1 MKRNEFLQ
9 KGLAS
14 GAFLGTTVLTSGL
27 GSESRDQE
35 QATTINTQQKST
47 GGDILKSAS
56 GPEEIVIERPFPG
69 KPHKGKVLL
78 AIQPHSD
85 DITLYAAGTVAKLM
99 DEGYTGYLLRT
110 TDDSSGDYEGNRKD
124 NEEIARFFGM
134 EKAYDFM
141 YKHHQMDAIQIQDLK
156 GRLIFLFRLLKVDT
170 LICYDPWEHYDE
182 NPDHIATAHAVEAA
196 RWMAGMRTDYPEH
209 LDAGLRP
216 YSPKEVYYYSR
227 DARRANRIVD
237 ITNYMDKKVEVNMLN
252 ITKGPAGIGKGKALK
267 DRLAK
272 EGKKLAILGD
282 DDSKADFN
290 YIKNIVFDI
299 QAKDPNFYSVSTREL
314 GEQYGLGWAE
324 RFRYISYRED
334 LTDSYVR
341 ANAIPL

>member
-1 MKRNEFLQ
+1 MKRKDFLM

-14 GAFLGTTVLTSGL
+14 GSFIGTSLLASGL
-27 GSESRDQE
+27 TPGGGAQKKPGKDK
-35 QATTINTQQKST
+35 IQQKPVDAKHLV
-47 GGDILKSAS
+47 GAD
-56 GPEEIVIERPFPG
+56 PEEVVIERPVPG

-110 TDDSSGDYEGNRKD
+110 TDDSSGDYEGNKKD
-124 NEEIARFFGM
+124 NEAIARFFGM
-134 EKAYDFM
+134 GKAYDFM

-170 LICYDPWEHYDE
+170 LICYDPWEHYEE

-196 RWMAGMRTDYPEH
+196 RWMAGMRTDFPAH
-209 LDAGLRP
+209 LDAGIEP
-216 YSPKEVYYYSR
+216 HSPKEVYYYAR
-227 DARRANRIVD
+227 DPGRVNRIVD
-237 ITNYMDKKVEVNMLN
+237 ITNYMDKKVEANMLN
-252 ITKGPAGIGKGKALK
+252 LTKGPAGVGKGTKLK
-267 DRLAK
+267 ERLAA
-272 EGKKLAILGD
+272 EGKKLPVLGD

-290 YIKNIVFDI
+290 YIKNIVFDV
-299 QAKDPNFYSVSTREL
+299 QARDPNFYSISTREL

-324 RFRYISYRED
+324 RFHYIGPAENLLED
-334 LTDSYVR
+334 YIKK
-341 ANAIPL
+341 NAVVK